1 MLNTLKPSRRSCRL
15 MRSPIGTFLN
25 MEKSMLTTCGPRKTL
40 RPRLPNAPE
49 GTPNAQGLNQ
59 VAVGYTTFAAP
70 PPCEMV
76 NLHFGAGVAA
86 TGAAPK
92 GSAIQ
97 FRRAHVLGHP

>member
-1 MLNTLKPSRRSCRL
+1 VLNTLKPSKRSCRL
-15 MRSPIGTFLN
+15 IRSQIGTFLN

-59 VAVGYTTFAAP
+59 VAAVYTASAAL

-76 NLHFGAGVAA
+76 NWHFGSEFAA
-86 TGAAPK
+86 TGPATN
-92 GSAIQ
+92 GSAIK
-97 FRRAHVLGHP
+97 FGRA